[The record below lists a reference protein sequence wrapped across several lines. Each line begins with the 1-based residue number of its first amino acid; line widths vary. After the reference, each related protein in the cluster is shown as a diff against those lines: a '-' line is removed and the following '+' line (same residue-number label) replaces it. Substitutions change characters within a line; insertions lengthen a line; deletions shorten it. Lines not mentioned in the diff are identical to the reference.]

1 MKTITCGSREAVVQA
16 IKDLRLGEPTEVI
29 WVRPSGSTTYRF
41 GMDGRNEAIRAL
53 ANFSTSPEDALKI
66 HTTAQVPTLR
76 GWITE
81 QRARRKD
88 ARRHGDKEVVAEL
101 AFERRKGRIIR
112 NLMRLPKA
120 ACR

>member
-16 IKDLRLGEPTEVI
+16 IKDLRLGEPTEVV

-41 GMDGRNEAIRAL
+41 GMDGPNEAIKAL
-53 ANFSTSPEDALKI
+53 ANFSTSPEDALLT
-66 HTTAQVPTLR
+66 HTPAQVPTLR
-76 GWITE
+76 GWVAE

-88 ARRHGDKEVVAEL
+88 ARAHGDMVLVSEL

>member
-16 IKDLRLGEPTEVI
+16 IKELRLGDPTTIV

-41 GMDGRNEAIRAL
+41 GMDGLYESIRAL
-53 ANFSTSPEDALKI
+53 ANFSTSPEDALQT
-66 HTTAQVPTLR
+66 HTPAQVPTLR
-76 GWITE
+76 GWIKE
-81 QRARRKD
+81 QCARRKD
-88 ARRHGDKEVVAEL
+88 ARAHGDMVLVAEL